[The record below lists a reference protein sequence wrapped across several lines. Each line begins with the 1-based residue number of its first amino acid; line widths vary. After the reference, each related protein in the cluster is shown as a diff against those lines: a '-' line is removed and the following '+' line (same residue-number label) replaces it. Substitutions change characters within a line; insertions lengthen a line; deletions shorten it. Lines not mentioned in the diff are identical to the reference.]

1 MSDLHKKPSNHQNR
15 SNQNQN
21 NQQPQIPLPQIVLD
35 YKKDKELLNQ
45 TAEKTANAISKMTSN
60 QIRNFYDYVLNLNER
75 ANSEDFDEI
84 LPFVKMLN
92 SKVAYSKGKGNADQN
107 FVQMIK
113 KCIEQVNTKD
123 DLNVFKLFFE
133 AVLGFYKNK
142 EKEKER

>member
-1 MSDLHKKPSNHQNR
+1 MSYHDKKPNYQNR
-15 SNQNQN
+15 NNQNH
-21 NQQPQIPLPQIVLD
+21 NQQPQIQLPLIVLD
-35 YKKDKELLNQ
+35 YKKDQNLFDE
-45 TAEKTANAISKMTSN
+45 TAEQTANAISKMTSN

-75 ANSEDFDEI
+75 ANSEDFNEI

-92 SKVAYSKGKGNADQN
+92 SKVAYSKGKGHADQN

-142 EKEKER
+142 EKER